1 VTRGQPVSPA
11 GLNEGAASAV
21 RDAGKGTKS
30 ELLEIALH
38 ELRSPLTVIQGY
50 SSLLAA
56 GELGS
61 LEEPALKAIRII
73 ATKASEAQELATT
86 LLTVARLE
94 SNELRIERRTLP
106 LRHLLDSVRDR
117 AAPRLHLA
125 RAGMTVDCP
134 RELGVV
140 GDASLVAGI
149 LDNLIN
155 NAVIY
160 SDPPVVISLTASL
173 AGGQVELRVSDRG
186 PGVAEADRSRIFDR
200 FARGAGS
207 ERVAG
212 TGLGLYVSRECA
224 RRMGG
229 DLTLE
234 TSGPGAG
241 STFLLR
247 LPAG

>member
-1 VTRGQPVSPA
+1 
-11 GLNEGAASAV
+11 
-21 RDAGKGTKS
+21 
-30 ELLEIALH
+30 
-38 ELRSPLTVIQGY
+38 
-50 SSLLAA
+50 
-56 GELGS
+56 
-61 LEEPALKAIRII
+61 
-73 ATKASEAQELATT
+73 
-86 LLTVARLE
+86 
-94 SNELRIERRTLP
+94 
-106 LRHLLDSVRDR
+106 
-117 AAPRLHLA
+117 
-125 RAGMTVDCP
+125 
-134 RELGVV
+134 V